1 MTVTEL
7 PRPRARRL
15 ADRDAGSITLEL
27 AVLAPALLL
36 LLGLLILAGRVGV
49 ARSAVDHSA
58 SVAARDASMAR
69 TADGARIAANEAVV
83 RELGAQDIDCATA
96 SVEVDTAG
104 FAAPLGEPAVVEVTV
119 TCAVN
124 LADLAIPGLPG
135 ERVITS
141 SFVSPLDAHR
151 ARP

>member
-1 MTVTEL
+1 MTTTGVL
-7 PRPRARRL
+7 RRGARRL
-15 ADRDAGSITLEL
+15 ADRDTGWITLEL
-27 AVLAPALLL
+27 AILAPALLL

-49 ARSAVDHSA
+49 ARSAVEHSA
-58 SVAARDASMAR
+58 FVAARDASMSR
-69 TADGARIAANEAVV
+69 TADEARVAANEAMV
-83 RELGAQDIDCATA
+83 RELGSQDIDCASA
-96 SVEVDTAG
+96 SVEVDTTG
-104 FAAPLGEPAVVEVTV
+104 FAAPLGQAAVVEVTV

-135 ERVITS
+135 ERVITA

>member
-1 MTVTEL
+1 MTAS
-7 PRPRARRL
+7 RPRRLRSGRL
-15 ADRDAGSITLEL
+15 ADSEAGSITLEL
-27 AVLAPALLL
+27 AILAPALLL
-36 LLGLLILAGRVGV
+36 LLGLMILAGRVGV
-49 ARSAVDHSA
+49 ARAAVDHSA

-69 TADGARIAANEAVV
+69 TANGARIAANEAVL
-83 RELGAQDIDCATA
+83 RELGSQDIDCATA

-104 FAAPLGEPAVVEVTV
+104 FAAPLGQPAVVEVTV

-135 ERVITS
+135 ERVMTA